1 MSAEEIALRTDRAR
15 GLMLGLLLADCV
27 DQWDQP
33 GPLTGTCLSQ
43 LACFTLEGGIRAH
56 ERAIHKGICHVPSVI
71 WHAWCRWADIQGLGP
86 QFAAYWGGQSG
97 WLHQVRPLADR
108 RGSAPTTVN
117 ALLASPRAPETP
129 ATNSSAGH
137 HALTRVLPLAIL
149 APELRRASETAY
161 DLAQYTHGHPGAWSA
176 AADGVRIAA
185 AALSGSSEVVD
196 EGIAAP
202 PGTAAHALYFGARS
216 AAGAGDFAAAVRAAR
231 ASGEGP
237 ALVAGALY
245 GALHGT
251 AALRESPL
259 RRHDLTWVADQLAR
273 DAIHDLTQL
282 PAGTEYEPASDPT
295 WWARYPGG

>member
-1 MSAEEIALRTDRAR
+1 MPHERWPCSWNTGAMSADEIALRTDRAR

-33 GPLTGTCLSQ
+33 GPLTGTCLTQ

-129 ATNSSAGH
+129 ATNASAGH

-149 APELRRASETAY
+149 APELRR
-161 DLAQYTHGHPGAWSA
+161 
-176 AADGVRIAA
+176 
-185 AALSGSSEVVD
+185 
-196 EGIAAP
+196 
-202 PGTAAHALYFGARS
+202 
-216 AAGAGDFAAAVRAAR
+216 GAGDRLRPGAVHARQPVGMDSRSRWRTCRRVRAVRFVR
-231 ASGEGP
+231 SRRGGRRRTP
-237 ALVAGALY
+237 R
-245 GALHGT
+245 HGRSCT
-251 AALRESPL
+251 VL
-259 RRHDLTWVADQLAR
+259 RRTFSRRSW
-273 DAIHDLTQL
+273 
-282 PAGTEYEPASDPT
+282 
-295 WWARYPGG
+295 